1 MEDSQK
7 IAIVT
12 GASRNIGAAI
22 AIALAGRGMT
32 VLVNYLK
39 NEKAAKEVVQ
49 RIEAAGG
56 RASAFAA
63 DVRDRGQVREMFRH
77 ATGKYGGLDVLVNN
91 ARLPHGRKGFLD
103 TDWEA
108 DILPQLN
115 IHFGGAFHCIQEAIP
130 LMKARGGGSI
140 VNILSWVFRVG
151 SPNSHAY
158 APAKAALR
166 SLTISL
172 AAEMGPFQIRANSV
186 SPGTTDTPEV
196 HSRVSEE
203 EWARRIARVP
213 LGRNAHVEDIGGAV
227 AFLCSEDARYITGE
241 DITVA
246 GGLAAGL

>member
-22 AIALAGRGMT
+22 ALSLAKRGMT
-32 VLVNYLK
+32 VLVNYFE
-39 NEKAAKEVVQ
+39 NEKAAGEVVQ
-49 RIEAAGG
+49 KIEAAGG
-56 RASAFAA
+56 RAAAFAA
-63 DVRDRGQVREMFRH
+63 DVRDRAQVREMVRH
-77 ATGKYGGLDVLVNN
+77 AAETFGSLDVLVNN
-91 ARLPHGRKGFLD
+91 ARVPHARKGFLE
-103 TDWEA
+103 TDWER
-108 DILPQLN
+108 DVLPQLN
-115 IHFGGAFHCIQEAIP
+115 VHLGGPFHCIQEAIP

-140 VNILSWVFRVG
+140 INILSWVFRVG

-172 AAEMGPFQIRANSV
+172 AAEMGPFQIRVNSV

-203 EWARRIARVP
+203 ERARRIARVP
-213 LGRNAHVEDIGGAV
+213 LGRNAHVEDIGEAV